1 MGLWPYHLHSKFM
14 LLNYLFDAVKLTKNA
29 DPDKVFYSR
38 YVIGF
43 DIRGAFSLLDG
54 SGFSENAI

>member
-1 MGLWPYHLHSKFM
+1 M